1 MSIPEHE
8 TLSYTGRRVSVHSEG
23 SEVHCLTSENM
34 SNDKETSTS
43 VQRRGKPSEDDPLP
57 REKLPESLQKIVDN
71 EESLMEQIY
80 DGTYVECPF
89 PANSGAFPKYRIEQ
103 ISLRIQI
110 FDMQHMPVDSV
121 QYYSV
126 RTAMWPIPQT

>member
-8 TLSYTGRRVSVHSEG
+8 TLSYLGRRVSVHSEG
-23 SEVHCLTSENM
+23 SDVLSLTLKTM
-34 SNDKETSTS
+34 SNDKETSTP

-80 DGTYVECPF
+80 DGTYVDWPS
-89 PANSGAFPKYRIEQ
+89 PAIPEAFSKYHVEQ
-103 ISLRIQI
+103 ISLRIPTC
-110 FDMQHMPVDSV
+110 DTQHMPVDSV

-126 RTAMWPIPQT
+126 RIAMWHTPQT